1 MVESEKMK
9 LEALRQHARVTP
21 QFDHLLRYE
30 GALNGRTLTQLDRLQ
45 RMRKGQA
52 LEGEAMEQAAAP
64 ELQKLA
70 LAPSASRRRQE
81 LLELLDRLNPSFED
95 WTSGL
100 ARTRAF
106 TTPAHEATKVISQNE
121 PNEYGERALHF
132 AAGVGCGAVE
142 VLDYFARI
150 PRHFA
155 RGGRG

>member
-1 MVESEKMK
+1 MK
-9 LEALRQHARVTP
+9 RV
-21 QFDHLLRYE
+21 
-30 GALNGRTLTQLDRLQ
+30 LNGRTLTQLDRLQ

-52 LEGEAMEQAAAP
+52 LEGEAMEQTAAP
-64 ELQKLA
+64 RVAEAGVSSLGQSTPARVVGAAGPAESEL
-70 LAPSASRRRQE
+70 RG
-81 LLELLDRLNPSFED
+81 LDERS
-95 WTSGL
+95 

-132 AAGVGCGAVE
+132 TAGVGCGA
-142 VLDYFARI
+142 DRI